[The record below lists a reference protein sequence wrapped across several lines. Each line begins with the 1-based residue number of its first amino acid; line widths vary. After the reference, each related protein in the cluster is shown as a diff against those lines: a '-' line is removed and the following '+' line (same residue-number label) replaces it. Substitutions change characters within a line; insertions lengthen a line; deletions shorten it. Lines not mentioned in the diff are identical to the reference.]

1 MDNGDVASRSQ
12 SMPADGR
19 GMVGNPFYSEKNQTQ
34 CLIDAARP
42 RDLPAQ
48 DDNSSTGIFGG
59 PGLAGQPNA
68 EELQPT
74 GKGRGSCSAGVIAA
88 ADDAQPSGTRV
99 LKTEGKLPSGAKQ
112 SMGEAGNHG
121 SGDTNGLQQSGND
134 MRSGND

>member
-1 MDNGDVASRSQ
+1 MPVGD
-12 SMPADGR
+12 R
-19 GMVGNPFYSEKNQTQ
+19 GAVGNPFYSEKTQNQ

-42 RDLPAQ
+42 SDLPVH
-48 DDNSSTGIFGG
+48 DDGPTGIFGG